1 MKQSNYD
8 NQLYLLRDLSVV
20 ELDESLLHLNLFDG
34 NGLGGGLNG
43 GGGRGHPTAALWKFM
58 SDAQRDPYTAALS
71 AFSKV
76 AEKLVFSP
84 VDDDRPEEDV
94 AELLHRSFVTP
105 STLDVTTSNTEDGEE
120 FEVVTARWVTTP
132 LFHTF
137 ILPFEFMI
145 PR

>member
-20 ELDESLLHLNLFDG
+20 ELDESLLHLNLFDS
-34 NGLGGGLNG
+34 NGLAGGLNG
-43 GGGRGHPTAALWKFM
+43 GSRGHPTAALWKFM

-84 VDDDRPEEDV
+84 VDDDRPEEEV

-120 FEVVTARWVTTP
+120 FEVVTAR
-132 LFHTF
+132 
-137 ILPFEFMI
+137 
-145 PR
+145 